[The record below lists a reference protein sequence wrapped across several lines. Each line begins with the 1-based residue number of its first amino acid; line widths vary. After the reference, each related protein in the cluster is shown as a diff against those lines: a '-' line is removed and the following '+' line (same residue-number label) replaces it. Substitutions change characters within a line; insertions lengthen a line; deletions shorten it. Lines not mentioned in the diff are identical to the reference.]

1 VKKWLR
7 EQKVNVVPWPANSPD
22 LNVMENF
29 HNLWKDRVAARN
41 PKSKTALKRIIK
53 QEFYNFTKEE
63 IEKLVEVSLSDFER
77 LLRQKGDIFLIE
89 LEFDS
94 ASVEVS

>member
-1 VKKWLR
+1 MKKWLR

-63 IEKLVEVSLSDFER
+63 IEKLVESVPVR
-77 LLRQKGDIFLIE
+77 LRKTIEAKGGHIPY
-89 LEFDS
+89 
-94 ASVEVS
+94 

>member
-1 VKKWLR
+1 MKKWLR

-53 QEFYNFTKEE
+53 QEFYNLTKEE
-63 IEKLVEVSLSDFER
+63 IEKLVESVPVR
-77 LLRQKGDIFLIE
+77 LRKTIEAKGGHIPY
-89 LEFDS
+89 
-94 ASVEVS
+94 

>member
-1 VKKWLR
+1 MKKWLR

-63 IEKLVEVSLSDFER
+63 TEKLVNVSLSDFER

>member
-1 VKKWLR
+1 VKKWR
-7 EQKVNVVPWPANSPD
+7 RAKKVNVVPWPANNPD

-63 IEKLVEVSLSDFER
+63 IEKLVESVPVR
-77 LLRQKGDIFLIE
+77 LRKTIEAKGGHIPY
-89 LEFDS
+89 
-94 ASVEVS
+94 